1 MKAIQIHTDA
11 AQVTILSPQLAIS
24 MQRYKTSKR
33 MVFDLLQE
41 TLQWIKQGLHKK
53 VLQKDLFSL
62 MKAFFEHF
70 GNEGVKGS
78 AMTSQKNL
86 SGNFT

>member
-1 MKAIQIHTDA
+1 
-11 AQVTILSPQLAIS
+11 
-24 MQRYKTSKR
+24 

-62 MKAFFEHF
+62 IKAFFEHF